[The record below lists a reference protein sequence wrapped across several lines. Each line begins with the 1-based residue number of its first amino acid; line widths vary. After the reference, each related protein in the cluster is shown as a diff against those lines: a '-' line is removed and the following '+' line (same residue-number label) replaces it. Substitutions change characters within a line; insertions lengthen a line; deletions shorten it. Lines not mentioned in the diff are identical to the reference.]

1 MIYYPELESHIGDK
15 VKVVLDLS
23 NYVTKKGLNDTTDT
37 DTSNLAAKS
46 DFSALK
52 SEVDK
57 LDVNILVNVLTTLNV
72 LKIKVDDLDADK
84 LKTVTIDLK
93 KLSDVVDKRVSKT

>member
-46 DFSALK
+46 DLSALK